1 MALVVVQAV
10 EGRVCVCQ
18 EDNMLYLNL
27 LVLLVVLSNLGV
39 ADVNIV
45 MASFNSCAHNIIMK
59 IHIVCSFI
67 YKIRVPA
74 GSRP

>member
-1 MALVVVQAV
+1 MALVVVQSV
-10 EGRVCVCQ
+10 EGRVRVCQ
-18 EDNMLYLNL
+18 AEDNMLYFNL

-45 MASFNSCAHNIIMK
+45 MASFNSCAHNIIMN
-59 IHIVCSFI
+59 I
-67 YKIRVPA
+67 YKNRVPA